1 MLHKEGV
8 SLKKLWFMLP
18 SKSILDL
25 ALPYNRP
32 NIPILHTTQLV
43 RSGGAQLAALAQ
55 KSWAGK
61 GARERCCL
69 PD

>member
-1 MLHKEGV
+1 ML
-8 SLKKLWFMLP
+8 L

-32 NIPILHTTQLV
+32 NRPILHTTQLV